1 MIDFCI
7 IKPKKYHK
15 DVEYNI
21 LTMIIIQ
28 QEERVMTDFQDV
40 LMFSSALYQYIYL
53 RKVEIET
60 VLV

>member
-7 IKPKKYHK
+7 IKSEKYHK

-40 LMFSSALYQYIYL
+40 LMFSNAWYQYIYL